1 MDAAGPDG
9 ASPWDLQLG
18 VGWQPPDPPTDLPH
32 PLRMMDYIIGGKDNY
47 RADRE
52 AVDFAVELIPD
63 LVLVARAAEAFVR
76 RTIVWMA
83 GPEQGVDQFLHLG
96 TFIPT
101 THSLDGLV
109 RQHRPGTPFVYV
121 TDDQVS
127 AAHARGVL
135 AARARGAGEVHA
147 LLADVRDPAPILAD
161 PWLRQRLEL
170 DRPLGVLLFGM
181 PDFTA
186 DDDRLVRALADL
198 RSALAPGSLIAVTH
212 VLAERDLGRIAAAM
226 KSLGPNPYQYTP
238 RPLARVAELFA
249 GLEFVEPGLVRC
261 TSWRPDG
268 EGPGLDLE
276 ERCPVAGGVALVR

>member
-1 MDAAGPDG
+1 MDAVGPDG
-9 ASPWDLQLG
+9 ASPWEIQLG
-18 VGWQPPDPPTDLPH
+18 VDWQPPDPPTNLPH

-47 RADRE
+47 QADRD

-76 RTIVWMA
+76 RAIVWMA
-83 GPEQGVDQFLHLG
+83 GPEHGIDQFLHIG

-109 RQHRPGTPFVYV
+109 REHRPGARFVYV

-147 LLADVRDPAPILAD
+147 LWADIRDPAPIMTGS
-161 PWLRQRLEL
+161 WLRQRLDL
-170 DRPLGVLLFGM
+170 DRPISVLLFGM

-186 DDDRLVRALADL
+186 DDDQLVQAMADL
-198 RSALAPGSLIAVTH
+198 QGALAPGSLIAVTH

-238 RPLARVAELFA
+238 RSLTQVSELLS

-268 EGPGLDLE
+268 DGPGLDLE
-276 ERCPVAGGVALVR
+276 ERCPVAGGVAVVR